1 MTNLAS
7 KAFFITKY
15 DNSGNLIFARNVS
28 SSLFDKGNGITT
40 DAQGSVFLVGE
51 YQYSLTFDTT
61 ASIHTKGSQD
71 VFLVKFDSSG
81 NALWSRSAGGT
92 DTDKGYGI
100 CTDNSGSVYI
110 TGYFNSDSITFGN
123 ITLPNRGM
131 FVTKYDNS
139 GNVIW
144 AKGEGGGY
152 SVGGKSIVTDRNGS
166 IIVAGEFN
174 SPSITFDGTTLLNP
188 TTTTTA
194 LNVNYYVAKLNSTT
208 GIGELIADN
217 SISIYPNPFTSQT
230 TISFSSEQTN
240 TSIKITDVVGKEI
253 KTINFTGT
261 QYILEKGIMKAG
273 IYFVQIT
280 SFDKLRMTQEVVNR
294 KVVVQ

>member
-1 MTNLAS
+1 
-7 KAFFITKY
+7 
-15 DNSGNLIFARNVS
+15 
-28 SSLFDKGNGITT
+28 
-40 DAQGSVFLVGE
+40 
-51 YQYSLTFDTT
+51 
-61 ASIHTKGSQD
+61 
-71 VFLVKFDSSG
+71 
-81 NALWSRSAGGT
+81 
-92 DTDKGYGI
+92 
-100 CTDNSGSVYI
+100 
-110 TGYFNSDSITFGN
+110 
-123 ITLPNRGM
+123 M

-152 SVGGKSIVTDRNGS
+152 SVGGKSIATDRNGS